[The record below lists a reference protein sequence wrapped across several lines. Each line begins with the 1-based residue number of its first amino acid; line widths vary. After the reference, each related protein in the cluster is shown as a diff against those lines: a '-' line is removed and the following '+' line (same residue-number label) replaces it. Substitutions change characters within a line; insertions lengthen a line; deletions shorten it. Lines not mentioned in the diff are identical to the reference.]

1 MLLPSWVNLS
11 FFRFVRY
18 HTRSMFSIQSL
29 VVTFTI
35 LTIIGVSFANVVN
48 REEDQELV
56 VDRKGIQKKCSGSPQ
71 EIYLNQGQEV
81 VLQSPG
87 FETGEFVEGCTTNYE
102 VTLERDDQDL
112 GQWRIK
118 VVFEEMNLHC
128 SSSSLWLLEDG
139 EKTHNVKYCNEKTPA
154 AEEFYSHEHL
164 INIEFKNKARCQ
176 EEGGCEGTRVKMI
189 ISAEYVCGGR
199 FDQDNGVITS
209 PLYPHNYINSEACI
223 YDIVAPKKKRI
234 ELTCEYFN
242 LSTKCSGHCG
252 GHNGDKTYVQ
262 DITTFDRYEGKE
274 LQGKTIKSK
283 KNHHTF
289 YFLSNS
295 KDIENDRRQ
304 YGFSCS
310 YKFF

>member
-1 MLLPSWVNLS
+1 MLFSMFHPLGVASILS
-11 FFRFVRY
+11 F
-18 HTRSMFSIQSL
+18 
-29 VVTFTI
+29 
-35 LTIIGVSFANVVN
+35 IGVSFTMVVN
-48 REEDQELV
+48 RDAAL
-56 VDRKGIQKKCSGSPQ
+56 DRKRIMDKCSGTPQ
-71 EIYLNQGQEV
+71 EVYLNAGQDV
-81 VLQSPG
+81 VLTNPG
-87 FETGEFVEGCTTNYE
+87 FETGEFIEGCTTLYE
-102 VTLERDDQDL
+102 VMMDRDDQDL

-118 VVFEEMNLHC
+118 VVMEEMNLPC

-139 EKTHNVKYCNEKTPA
+139 ERTHNVQYCNEKK
-154 AEEFYSHEHL
+154 AETVFYSHEHM
-164 INIEFKNKARCQ
+164 IDIKFKNKAKCL
-176 EEGGCEGTRVKMI
+176 EEGGCAGTKVEMR

-209 PLYPHNYINSEACI
+209 PLYPANYINSEACI

-234 ELTCEYFN
+234 ALTCEYFD
-242 LSTKCSGHCG
+242 LSTKCDGHCG
-252 GHNGDKTYVQ
+252 DHNGDRTYFQ
-262 DITTFDRYEGKE
+262 DITTFERYEGKE

-295 KDIENDRRQ
+295 NDIEDKKRQ